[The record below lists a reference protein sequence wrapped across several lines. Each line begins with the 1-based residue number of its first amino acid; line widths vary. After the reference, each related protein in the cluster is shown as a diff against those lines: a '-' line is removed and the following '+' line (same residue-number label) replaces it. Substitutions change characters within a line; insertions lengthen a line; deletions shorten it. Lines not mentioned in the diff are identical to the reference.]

1 MKNIKYLALLFS
13 LTLLI
18 SCGQDEVDS
27 VNNPGVLT
35 PTSEIHLGFIDS
47 NDDLP
52 LILESGSDPIVFT
65 IGTNVNPLNVPMT
78 ISLGVSSSDG
88 TVDGVSVPGSVV
100 IPAGETSVDVV
111 VNISDDGV
119 AEGTAIETFT
129 IEILDADFGGSDVYY
144 LSPGDI
150 TRSFDVTDTL
160 PLIVITTVGAVDFN
174 FTWSD
179 TSDLDC
185 RIRNALGTTID
196 TGYSVTPGENVTLPA
211 GAPDGVYTFSIRPW
225 FVNSSAIDY
234 LIEMEVPSGEI
245 YPFDGKLFNAT
256 NFWSQEIT
264 SLQITKS
271 TDGTEVTYTIVQ
283 F

>member
-1 MKNIKYLALLFS
+1 MGDTKYNADVLAEEIARQRK
-13 LTLLI
+13 LI
-18 SCGQDEVDS
+18 
-27 VNNPGVLT
+27 P
-35 PTSEIHLGFIDS
+35 
-47 NDDLP
+47 
-52 LILESGSDPIVFT
+52 
-65 IGTNVNPLNVPMT
+65 
-78 ISLGVSSSDG
+78 
-88 TVDGVSVPGSVV
+88 
-100 IPAGETSVDVV
+100 
-111 VNISDDGV
+111 DDGI
-119 AEGTAIETFT
+119 A
-129 IEILDADFGGSDVYY
+129 
-144 LSPGDI
+144 
-150 TRSFDVTDTL
+150 
-160 PLIVITTVGAVDFN
+160 
-174 FTWSD
+174 D

-225 FVNSSAIDY
+225 LVNSSAIDY